1 LIPNVEPC
9 RRCGVKLEN
18 KKRGIPISA
27 TPLISIVDD
36 DHAVAEALRGLLR
49 SHGYAAACFASAE
62 AYLMSPLRRD
72 TACLI
77 LDVHMPGM
85 SGLQLQERLRI
96 EGDRTPVIF
105 ISGAADEQTRKGALE
120 AGARGFLSKPI
131 NQAVLTRLLGE
142 SLTKV
147 A

>member
-1 LIPNVEPC
+1 
-9 RRCGVKLEN
+9 
-18 KKRGIPISA
+18 
-27 TPLISIVDD
+27 
-36 DHAVAEALRGLLR
+36 
-49 SHGYAAACFASAE
+49 
-62 AYLMSPLRRD
+62 
-72 TACLI
+72 
-77 LDVHMPGM
+77 VHMPGM